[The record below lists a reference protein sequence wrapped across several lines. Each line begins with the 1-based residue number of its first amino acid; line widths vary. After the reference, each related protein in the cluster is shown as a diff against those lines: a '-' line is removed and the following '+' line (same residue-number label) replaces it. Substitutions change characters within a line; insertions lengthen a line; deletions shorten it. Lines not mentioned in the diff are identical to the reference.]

1 MHHRAEQVSQRHEQ
15 HNVADRGDR
24 VGGDQPRNFG
34 GVTQRVQHLRR
45 QHRLVGEELRLG
57 QGADRLLALVFG
69 EPAGGEVLR
78 EGLTGSVECLLARL
92 GVKLPASLLVV
103 FRGLSHVSSASYRVL
118 SDSTLSFLGTY
129 Q

>member
-34 GVTQRVQHLRR
+34 GVTQRVQHFRW

-78 EGLTGSVECLLARL
+78 EGLTGSVECLLAGL

-103 FRGLSHVSSASYRVL
+103 FRG
-118 SDSTLSFLGTY
+118 
-129 Q
+129 

>member
-1 MHHRAEQVSQRHEQ
+1 MQ
-15 HNVADRGDR
+15 HFRW
-24 VGGDQPRNFG
+24 
-34 GVTQRVQHLRR
+34 

-78 EGLTGSVECLLARL
+78 EGLTGSVECLLAGL

-118 SDSTLSFLGTY
+118 SDSTLSFLSTY